1 MHLDGDVIWLAEL
14 VLGEGQLGAE
24 LPQEV
29 ADAIG
34 SHSTGSG
41 SPEGRG
47 AVVRSATTTA
57 VGWHE
62 TGGWLEAREW
72 LAATMLTVSWLWITH
87 VEAYKEKKEIS

>member
-14 VLGEGQLGAE
+14 VVGEGQLGAE
-24 LPQEV
+24 LLQEV

-47 AVVRSATTTA
+47 AVGRSATATA
-57 VGWHE
+57 V
-62 TGGWLEAREW
+62 GWLEARGW
-72 LAATMLTVSWLWITH
+72 LAATMLAVSWLWITH
-87 VEAYKEKKEIS
+87 VET

>member
-1 MHLDGDVIWLAEL
+1 MHLDGEVIWLAEL
-14 VLGEGQLGAE
+14 VVGEGQLGAE

-47 AVVRSATTTA
+47 AVERSATTTA
-57 VGWHE
+57 VGW
-62 TGGWLEAREW
+62 LEARGW
-72 LAATMLTVSWLWITH
+72 LAATMLAVSWLWITH
-87 VEAYKEKKEIS
+87 VEA